1 MLLKYFINIF
11 TAICLCC
18 GFAGCSDSKPDE
30 PTPPEPPTA
39 TGKRTVMVYMSA
51 HNNLGYTSYHYDTD
65 DLEEMKTA
73 AANGL
78 LGANRLLVF
87 HYPWNGTPALKEI
100 TPEGI
105 SILKEY
111 PAELIPVE
119 KDAMLQVISDVKAFA
134 PAENYGLILWGHGS
148 GWLENGKEQ
157 KAPQRSFGGHQN
169 PNGGHWWMNTTV
181 LADVLAKQNFDYVYF
196 DCCFMSGVEVAYQ
209 LRHATPCIVASASE
223 LPSCGMPYDRTLRYL
238 MPDNPDLVA
247 AATETFNYFNAFER
261 EDRTNTMSV
270 ISTDG
275 LDNLAQVVKGIY
287 SSATSVPD
295 RTAVQQ
301 YVNPNDRTNY
311 NLYFDLRHTLEQI
324 ASPQQLS
331 RFDAAMAECVLY
343 QAATPFLWEGVRN
356 PWQNKEVKVD
366 HHCGLTTYIPLSK
379 TDMETKN
386 NYTNLDWATEVTSAL
401 FVE

>member
-1 MLLKYFINIF
+1 MTLKYIFNII

-18 GFAGCSDSKPDE
+18 GLAGCSDSKPDE

-105 SILKEY
+105 TILKEY

-157 KAPQRSFGGHQN
+157 KGMQRSFGGHQN

-181 LADVLAKQNFDYVYF
+181 LADVLANQNFDYVYF

-247 AATETFNYFNAFER
+247 AATETFSYFNAFER

-287 SSATSVPD
+287 ASATSVPD

-311 NLYFDLRHTLEQI
+311 NLYFDLRHTVEQI
-324 ASPQQLS
+324 ATPEQMAD
-331 RFDAAMAECVLY
+331 FDAAMSACVLY
-343 QAATPFLWEGVRN
+343 EAATPYIWGGMLIY
-356 PWQNKEVKVD
+356 EVKVD
-366 HHCGLTTYIPLSK
+366 HHSGLTTYIPLSK

>member
-1 MLLKYFINIF
+1 MTLKYIFNIL

-18 GFAGCSDSKPDE
+18 GFSGCSDSKPDE

-105 SILKEY
+105 TILKEY

-119 KDAMLQVISDVKAFA
+119 RDAMLQVIADVKALA

-157 KAPQRSFGGHQN
+157 KAPQRSFGAHQN

-181 LADVLAKQNFDYVYF
+181 LADVLANQNFDYVYF

-223 LPSCGMPYDRTLRYL
+223 LPSQGMPYDRTLRYL

-295 RTAVQQ
+295 RTVVQQ

-311 NLYFDLRHTLEQI
+311 NLYFDLRHTVEQI
-324 ASPQQLS
+324 ATPEQMTD
-331 RFDAAMAECVLY
+331 FDAAMSACVLY
-343 QAATPFLWEGVRN
+343 EAATPYIWGAMLIY
-356 PWQNKEVKVD
+356 EVKVD
-366 HHCGLTTYIPLSK
+366 HHSGLTTYIPLSK
-379 TDMETKN
+379 TDMDTKN

-401 FVE
+401 FVK

>member
-119 KDAMLQVISDVKAFA
+119 KDAMLQVITDVKAFA

-181 LADVLAKQNFDYVYF
+181 LADVLANQNFDYVYF

-311 NLYFDLRHTLEQI
+311 NLYFDLRHTVEQI
-324 ASPQQLS
+324 ATPEQMAD
-331 RFDAAMAECVLY
+331 FDAAMSACVLY
-343 QAATPFLWEGVRN
+343 EAATPLHLGR
-356 PWQNKEVKVD
+356 PA
-366 HHCGLTTYIPLSK
+366 GL
-379 TDMETKN
+379 
-386 NYTNLDWATEVTSAL
+386 
-401 FVE
+401 